1 MATKDALFLGFQNAK
16 IEAEV
21 ILDLIEIED
30 TMSESGIIFE
40 QNRLNLVSAACI
52 NMGKFLRKIEDL
64 PNSGITADDLDDL
77 KAEHRYVEISFQKCQ
92 AELDQAQAAWPLTE
106 ARAWFS

>member
-52 NMGKFLRKIEDL
+52 KRSI
-64 PNSGITADDLDDL
+64 
-77 KAEHRYVEISFQKCQ
+77 YIST
-92 AELDQAQAAWPLTE
+92 P
-106 ARAWFS
+106 